1 MYCSDPERF
10 KGEAI
15 EPALVD
21 LEADDEPNLKVEI
34 IEQLPEQDAE
44 IPEVSSTTNSWV
56 FIWCWECEIFVGKLP

>member
-1 MYCSDPERF
+1 LYFSDPERF

-34 IEQLPEQDAE
+34 IEQLPEQDDE
-44 IPEVSSTTNSWV
+44 NPEVSSTTNS
-56 FIWCWECEIFVGKLP
+56 